1 MDENNKNIQENE
13 IPKGMKKC
21 KTCGKPVAKNAKICP
36 NCGAKQKGGIGK
48 IIIIVITVLILLGL
62 LSGGKKDQK
71 KDDTAEPTAS
81 VSTESE
87 ETVTAETE
95 DAEEEIEY
103 KEYSMTQLMTD
114 LENNAA
120 AANDT
125 YKGQYVILTGKLS
138 NIDAQGKYISIVDPE
153 DDFAIKNC
161 QCFINGNE
169 EISNVVK
176 TLSKGDIISVKGK
189 IKDVGE
195 VMGYSLDIE
204 EIITE

>member
-1 MDENNKNIQENE
+1 MDEGNKNIQENE

-21 KTCGKPVAKNAKICP
+21 KTCGKPVAKNVKVCP

-48 IIIIVITVLILLGL
+48 IVIIVIAVLILLGL

-71 KDDTAEPTAS
+71 KDDTAEPAAS

-87 ETVTAETE
+87 KTDAETE

-125 YKGQYVILTGKLS
+125 YKGQYVILTGELS
-138 NIDAQGKYISIVDPE
+138 AIDAQGKYISIVDPE
-153 DDFAIKNC
+153 DDFAITSC
-161 QCFINGNE
+161 TCYINGNE

-176 TLSKGDIISVKGK
+176 SLSKGDIISVKGK
-189 IKDVGE
+189 IKEVGE

>member
-1 MDENNKNIQENE
+1 MDEDNKNIQENE

-21 KTCGKPVAKNAKICP
+21 KTCGKPVAKNAKVCP

-48 IIIIVITVLILLGL
+48 IIIIVIAVLILLGL

-71 KDDTAEPTAS
+71 KDDTAEPAS

-125 YKGQYVILTGKLS
+125 YKGQYVILTGELS
-138 NIDAQGKYISIVDPE
+138 NIDAQGSYINIVDPD
-153 DDFAIKNC
+153 DDFAIKGC
-161 QCFINGNE
+161 QCYVNGNS
-169 EISNVVK
+169 EISEAIK
-176 TLSKGDIISVKGK
+176 SLSKGDIISVKGK

>member
-21 KTCGKPVAKNAKICP
+21 KTCGKPVAKNAKVCP

-48 IIIIVITVLILLGL
+48 IIIIVIAVLILLGL

-71 KDDTAEPTAS
+71 KDDTAEPAAS

-87 ETVTAETE
+87 KTDAETE

-125 YKGQYVILTGKLS
+125 YKGQYVILTGELS

-153 DDFAIKNC
+153 DDFAIKSC
-161 QCFINGNE
+161 RCDINGNE

>member
-1 MDENNKNIQENE
+1 MNENEKDIQENE
-13 IPKGMKKC
+13 VMKKGMKRC
-21 KTCGKPVAKNAKICP
+21 KTCGSPIAKNAKVCP
-36 NCGAKQKGGIGK
+36 KCGAKQKGGIGK
-48 IIIIVITVLILLGL
+48 IIIIAVAVLILLSL

-71 KDDTAEPTAS
+71 AEGHSEPAATAS
-81 VSTESE
+81 TETGE
-87 ETVTAETE
+87 IAAEA
-95 DAEEEIEY
+95 DGAEEEIEY
-103 KEYSMTQLMTD
+103 AEYSMTQLMAD

-125 YKGQYVILTGKLS
+125 HNGQYVILTGKLS
-138 NIDAQGKYISIVDPE
+138 NIDAQGAYISIADPE
-153 DDFAIKNC
+153 DDFAIMGC
-161 QCFINGNE
+161 TCYINGNE

-189 IKDVGE
+189 IKEVGE